1 MADAVTSHGLE
12 SLPFVLIPLDCLPEI
27 NTPEIKIIQDA
38 PLDRLAAHPAP
49 CEIGRQ
55 FESLGRRAQAYACD
69 SNY

>member
-12 SLPFVLIPLDCLPEI
+12 SLPFVLIPLDCLPG

-49 CEIGRQ
+49 CEIGRHYREL
-55 FESLGRRAQAYACD
+55 ESLGRRLRL
-69 SNY
+69 